1 MRALY
6 VAASGMN
13 AQQTRIDTVANNLA
27 NTSTTAFKKSR
38 GAFQDTFYQEL
49 ATGSRGTRAD
59 LGGGVQLAGLE
70 KDHTVGAVRDTGDP
84 LHVALEGPGMIT
96 VVGADG
102 RDRYTRDGAF
112 RLDADGQLVTASG
125 LHVAGD
131 ILVPEDTEQ
140 LIIEPD
146 GTVSAVLAGDE
157 GQATV
162 LGQLEVVTFANPTGL
177 RAEGG
182 NLFSASAESGPPVL
196 DYDAETTLR
205 QGALEGSNVD
215 VAEELIELVMAQR
228 AYELNSKVVQAADEA
243 MQVAAGIRR

>member
-6 VAASGMN
+6 VAASGMS

-70 KDHTVGAVRDTGDP
+70 KDHTMGSMRETGNP
-84 LHVALEGPGMIT
+84 LDVALEGPGMIT
-96 VVGADG
+96 VVGVDG
-102 RDRYTRDGAF
+102 RDYYTRDGAF
-112 RLDADGQLVTASG
+112 RLDSEGQLVTAAG

-131 ILVPEDTEQ
+131 IVIPEDTETLSIAQ
-140 LIIEPD
+140 D
-146 GTVSAVLAGDE
+146 GTVSAVIAGDT
-157 GQATV
+157 QPTV
-162 LGQLEVVTFANPTGL
+162 LGQLEIVTFTNPSGL
-177 RAEGG
+177 QAEGG
-182 NLFSASAESGPPVL
+182 NLYSATVSSGDAVL
-196 DYDAETTLR
+196 DYDNQTLVN
-205 QGALEGSNVD
+205 QAQLEGSNVD

-228 AYELNSKVVQAADEA
+228 SYELNSKVVQAADEA
-243 MQVAAGIRR
+243 MQVATNLRR

>member
-70 KDHTVGAVRDTGDP
+70 KDHTQGAGVQTNDP
-84 LHVALEGPGMIT
+84 LHVKLEGPGML
-96 VVGADG
+96 VVRGIDG
-102 RDRYTRDGAF
+102 NDLYTRDGAL
-112 RLDADGQLVTASG
+112 RMSSEGQLVTAAG
-125 LHVAGD
+125 LEVGGD
-131 ILVPEDTEQ
+131 ILIPDDTQELQ
-140 LIIEPD
+140 IGVD
-146 GTVSAVLAGDE
+146 GTVTAILADGHDM
-157 GQATV
+157 A
-162 LGQLEVVTFANPTGL
+162 LGQLEIVSFVNPSGL
-177 RAEGG
+177 KSEGG
-182 NLFSASAESGPPVL
+182 NLYSATVESGDAVM
-196 DYDAETTLR
+196 DYDGETEVT
-205 QGALEGSNVD
+205 QGSLETSNVD

-243 MQVAAGIRR
+243 MQVAASLRR

>member
-70 KDHTVGAVRDTGDP
+70 KDHTEGAGLQTNDP
-84 LHVALEGPGMIT
+84 LHVKLNGPGMI
-96 VVGADG
+96 VVRGIDG
-102 RDRYTRDGAF
+102 QDQYTRDGAF
-112 RLDADGQLVTASG
+112 RLSSDGQLTTASG
-125 LHVAGD
+125 LEVGGD
-131 ILVPEDTEQ
+131 INIPPETQ
-140 LIIEPD
+140 SLTIAPD
-146 GTVSAVLAGDE
+146 GTVSAVMADDDE
-157 GQATV
+157 HEVV
-162 LGQLEVVTFANPTGL
+162 LGQLEIVSFANPSGL
-177 RAEGG
+177 KSEGG
-182 NLFSASAESGPPVL
+182 NLYSATPESGDAVM
-196 DYDAETTLR
+196 DYDGETSVT
-205 QGALEGSNVD
+205 QFMLESSNVD

-243 MQVAAGIRR
+243 MQVAASLRR